1 MNAYLPEKIR
11 GEFNPIILLMHSPKE
26 YWDELIIEMTK
37 EYKLQN
43 LDRCSYGY
51 VMWHFH
57 GRKNMSFLLNNGF
70 KITNENVVQGVKA
83 VDCGDIK

>member
-1 MNAYLPEKIR
+1 MNVYLPEKIK

-43 LDRCSYGY
+43 
-51 VMWHFH
+51 
-57 GRKNMSFLLNNGF
+57 
-70 KITNENVVQGVKA
+70 
-83 VDCGDIK
+83 